1 MDIEN
6 INKAESSF
14 LFVSLFSSLVIFIY
28 LLYLLSYVFTGID
41 ITAIF
46 SILESKHYVLIIL
59 MLLSY
64 IAGMFVHG
72 IRYVGFIWYKKLYDK
87 GIKNFGTRLIF
98 RLFRKGTLVEEC
110 FERYREVNCTYEWI
124 NEVKAEKKNLIKT
137 MWRIAAEID
146 GKHQVYQFYFYSELF
161 QCCDT
166 ALLLMSI
173 FQFVPITYLA
183 LQHNT
188 KAVIVNIALVPF
200 FIVMSTVSRNIGTA
214 FANRFIND
222 IDIKKNMKG

>member
-14 LFVSLFSSLVIFIY
+14 LFVSLFPSLIIFIY

-46 SILESKHYVLIIL
+46 SILGSKHYALIIL

-87 GIKNFGTRLIF
+87 KIKNFGTRLIF

-110 FERYREVNCTYEWI
+110 FDRYREDNCTYEWI
-124 NEVKAEKKNLIKT
+124 NEVKKEKKNLIKT

-146 GKHQVYQFYFYSELF
+146 SKQQVYQFYFYSELF

-173 FQFVPITYLA
+173 FQFIPITYLA
-183 LQHNT
+183 IQHDI
-188 KAVIVNIALVPF
+188 KVLIVNVVLIPI
-200 FIVMSTVSRNIGTA
+200 FIVMSIISRNIGMA
-214 FANRFIND
+214 FANRFIHD
-222 IDIKKNMKG
+222 LDIKKNIKG